1 MKTAL
6 IDVGGGLRGVYAAGV
21 LDYCLDEKIAFDLCI
36 GISAGSAN
44 VAAYLAGQRGRNYRY
59 YTQYPFRK
67 EYMSLQN
74 FRKKKSYLDLDYIY
88 GTLSVSGGE
97 DPLDY
102 AALAANPA
110 ECLVVACNAQT
121 GETKYFD
128 KAAFHQDDYS
138 ILKASSAIPLVCHPY
153 AVEGT
158 AYYDGALADTI
169 PIEKAFAMGCDVV
182 VLLLTKPADT
192 LRTDKKDRILARG
205 IQRRYPMAAQRLRG
219 RAQRYNDGVA
229 LARELERQ
237 GKLLIVAPENTEGV
251 DTLTRDREALER
263 LYRRGYRDARCIP
276 AFIAGA
282 RSSGQRP

>member
-1 MKTAL
+1 
-6 IDVGGGLRGVYAAGV
+6 
-21 LDYCLDEKIAFDLCI
+21 
-36 GISAGSAN
+36 
-44 VAAYLAGQRGRNYRY
+44 
-59 YTQYPFRK
+59 
-67 EYMSLQN
+67 MSLRN
-74 FRKKKSYLDLDYIY
+74 FRRKKSYLDLDYIY
-88 GTLSVSGGE
+88 GTLSASDGE

-121 GETKYFD
+121 GETTYFD

-138 ILKASSAIPLVCHPY
+138 VLKASSAIPLVCHPY

-182 VLLLTKPADT
+182 VLLLTKPADM

-237 GKLLIVAPENTEGV
+237 GRRPGEHRGRGHPDQGSGGPGTAVPPGIPGRPVHPGLYSGRPFIRSKALNRLSLEIIWIS
-251 DTLTRDREALER
+251 LTKVSS
-263 LYRRGYRDARCIP
+263 GSCIP
-276 AFIAGA
+276 
-282 RSSGQRP
+282 RWNHCSSIPNRAME